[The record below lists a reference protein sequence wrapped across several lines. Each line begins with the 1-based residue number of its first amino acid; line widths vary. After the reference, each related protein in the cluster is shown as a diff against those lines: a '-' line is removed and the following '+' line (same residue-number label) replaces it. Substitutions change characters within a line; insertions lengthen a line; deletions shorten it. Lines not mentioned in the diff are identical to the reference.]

1 MSLINVGRV
10 CYKIAGREAGKLCVV
25 VDTKNKNFVLID
37 GNVRRKLCNLSH
49 LEPTNILLKIKKG
62 ISTSDLHEAMK
73 KEKLNV
79 EVRKKKEKKVKVEKE
94 VKEEKPK
101 KEVKVKKEKTKKKAK

>member
-1 MSLINVGRV
+1 MSLIDTGRV

-79 EVRKKKEKKVKVEKE
+79 EVRKKKVKVEKE